1 MFVFGYYLNL
11 SLNNFANTHNMKK
24 ISFILLAMA
33 CMALATFSSC
43 GKYEDG
49 PGFSLSSKKSRV
61 VNTWVIEKYIANGQ
75 DVTTTMLAVIGE
87 HSLIFKKDDSYD
99 FTTSGFGRETGKWSF
114 DSKKE
119 NLEFQETGN
128 TSKYQQKIIRL
139 TSSEMW
145 LVEDD
150 GVDKYEVHY
159 KSK

>member
-1 MFVFGYYLNL
+1 MCKFAVQI
-11 SLNNFANTHNMKK
+11 NFYMKK
-24 ISFILLAMA
+24 ISLILFSVLA
-33 CMALATFSSC
+33 LGLVTFSSC

-61 VNTWVIEKYIANGQ
+61 VNTWVIEKYIENGQ
-75 DVTTTMLAVIGE
+75 DLTSQVLPFLGTYTVE
-87 HSLIFKKDDSYD
+87 FSKDGSYEILSD
-99 FTTSGFGRETGKWSF
+99 GDRETGTWSF

-119 NLEFQETGN
+119 NIELMENGST
-128 TSKYQQKIIRL
+128 TKYLQKITRL
-139 TSSEMW
+139 TGDEMW